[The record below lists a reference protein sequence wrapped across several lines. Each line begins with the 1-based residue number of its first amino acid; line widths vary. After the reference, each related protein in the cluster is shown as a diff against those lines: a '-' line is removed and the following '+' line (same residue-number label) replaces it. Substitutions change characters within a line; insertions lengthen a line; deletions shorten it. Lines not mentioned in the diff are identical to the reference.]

1 MKKLLVIAI
10 ALTMAF
16 AMSACGGSDKD
27 AKEEAKEAPEEDVK
41 KVEKSVDAVAAE
53 LGLEGGEETFYSMIG
68 AVDGK
73 EYNDG
78 KIEIYKFDVDS
89 EDYKRTETAKEING
103 APVILND
110 GMVLMFTDTQDDE
123 MVKKFQALKFK

>member
-1 MKKLLVIAI
+1 MKKIFVLLLALAI
-10 ALTMAF
+10 GISMV
-16 AMSACGGSDKD
+16 ACGGSDKD
-27 AKEEAKEAPEEDVK
+27 AKEGAKEAPKEDVK

-78 KIEIYKFDVDS
+78 KIEIYKFDVDG